1 MSNVTIEHTISKTIN
16 YMRVRVD
23 TVYYSVSVNDQLM
36 LYTSDKQLAQAA
48 YDYYYRLYAHTIV
61 KDPSAPLL

>member
-36 LYTSDKQLAQAA
+36 LYTSDKQLAQTT
-48 YDYYYRLYAHTIV
+48 YDYYYRLYAN
-61 KDPSAPLL
+61 A